1 MRGAAG
7 ITGIRYTGRDE
18 GAEKRYHRPC
28 PKPFSRYPMR
38 DTETKLNPLDLLAS
52 LFGSGKGGYGLDEA
66 AWRAV
71 LELPLFDGLDA
82 AERQRLRNRVIGLLA
97 DKAFSGAGGLEMTGA
112 MATTIAA
119 FAALQVLNLGEDWYA
134 GWTEIVVYP
143 GEFVYEGEQMDE
155 TGVVHHVRHAR
166 SGEAMERGPLVL
178 SWQDVA
184 WSGRGGGFNVVIH
197 EFAHKLDMR
206 NGSAN
211 GRPPLHAG
219 MDSDDW
225 ARILQAAY
233 DDLCRRVDRNEET
246 LIDPYASENPAEFFA
261 VLSEYFF
268 EAPDVLHKACPAVY
282 AQLAQF
288 YRQDTLARLSPTGG
302 AIAL

>member
-1 MRGAAG
+1 MRERKSAT
-7 ITGIRYTGRDE
+7 IS
-18 GAEKRYHRPC
+18 PC
-28 PKPFSRYPMR
+28 SELFFRYPMR
-38 DTETKLNPLDLLAS
+38 DTETKLNPFDLLAS
-52 LFGSGKGGYGLDEA
+52 LFGSGKGVYGLDEA

-82 AERQRLRNRVIGLLA
+82 AERQRLRERAIGLLA

-112 MATTIAA
+112 KATTIAA
-119 FAALQVLNLGEDWYA
+119 FAALTVLNLGEGWYS

-143 GEFVYEGEQMDE
+143 GEFIFEGEQMDE
-155 TGVVHHVRHAR
+155 TGIVHHLRHAR

-178 SWQDVA
+178 SWQDVEG
-184 WSGRGGGFNVVIH
+184 SGRGEGFNVVIH

-219 MDSDDW
+219 MSPDDW

-233 DDLCRRVDRNEET
+233 DDLCRRVERDGET
-246 LIDPYASENPAEFFA
+246 LIDPYATENPAEFFA

-268 EAPDVLHKACPAVY
+268 ESPDVLHKNYPAVY
-282 AQLAQF
+282 MQLAKF
-288 YRQDTLARLSPTGG
+288 YRQDTLAPLSPTGG